1 MKEPYKTITPY
12 LIIGILI
19 VIASFF
25 MKGCE
30 RKPDVVLT
38 PTDQLDELIADKEQ
52 INDMLLSIT
61 KSLRQQIDSLKHL
74 KPKVIVRYK
83 TVYDS
88 LLVIDTMCVK
98 ALVTLHNEHSKID
111 SVNNAIITNQENHII
126 NDSHIIGNLTDI
138 VAMQKYKL
146 TNDSLEK
153 VALLEQI
160 KIEFKRGLRKGR
172 KQGAVV
178 GAVGTQAANTG
189 VKLLIK

>member
-1 MKEPYKTITPY
+1 MKEPYKTIAPY

-19 VIASFF
+19 VIASFI
-25 MKGCE
+25 MKCE

-61 KSLRQQIDSLKHL
+61 KSLRQQIDSLKSL

-88 LLVIDTMCVK
+88 LLVIDTMCVNSLTK
-98 ALVTLHNEHSKID
+98 LHQEHSKID

-138 VAMQKYKL
+138 VAMQKYRL
-146 TNDSLEK
+146 TNDSLTIIDINKE
-153 VALLEQI
+153 V
-160 KIEFKRGLRKGR
+160 KRKYRKGLI
-172 KQGAVV
+172 QG
-178 GAVGTQAANTG
+178 GAIGFGIGSAFIG
-189 VKLLIK
+189 GLIIK